1 MMLEIINGYK
11 KYKNLE
17 LLSDI
22 NLKFE
27 DGKMYAI
34 IGANGSGKS
43 LILKALSGY
52 NKLTSGKVLQNGN
65 EIRKNNNYI
74 ENAGIII
81 ENPVMVNEYTINENL
96 EYLKKMSENSKDIDL
111 DKWYKYFEIEE
122 YKEKRFSELSL
133 GTKQKVALI
142 QAFMH
147 NPQNILLDE
156 PFNALDKKAV
166 IKVKELL
173 IEEKKKGK
181 LIIIV
186 THINDEILEECDEV
200 IELENGKVSKII
212 KKQLDNNIYRGIDE
226 ENKKNI

>member
-1 MMLEIINGYK
+1 MLEIINGYK

-17 LLSDI
+17 VLSDI

-52 NKLTSGKVLQNGN
+52 NKLTSGKVLQDGN

-74 ENAGIII
+74 EDAGIII
-81 ENPVMVNEYTINENL
+81 ENPVMVNEYTITENL
-96 EYLKKMSENSKDIDL
+96 EYLKKMSENSKEIDL
-111 DKWYKYFEIEE
+111 EKWYKYFEIEE

-147 NPQNILLDE
+147 NPKNILLDE

-173 IEEKKKGK
+173 LEEKKKGK
-181 LIIIV
+181 LIVIV

-200 IELENGKVSKII
+200 IEMENGKVSKMT
-212 KKQLDNNIYRGIDE
+212 KGN
-226 ENKKNI
+226 

>member
-1 MMLEIINGYK
+1 MLEIINGYK

-17 LLSDI
+17 VLSDI

-27 DGKMYAI
+27 DGKMYAL

-74 ENAGIII
+74 EEAGIII
-81 ENPVMVNEYTINENL
+81 ENPVMVNEYTITENL
-96 EYLKKMSENSKDIDL
+96 EYLKKMSENNKDIDL

-147 NPQNILLDE
+147 NPKNILLDE

-166 IKVKELL
+166 VKVKQLL
-173 IEEKKKGK
+173 LEEKKKGK
-181 LIIIV
+181 LIVIV

-200 IELENGKVSKII
+200 IEMENGKVSKII
-212 KKQLDNNIYRGIDE
+212 KK
-226 ENKKNI
+226 

>member
-1 MMLEIINGYK
+1 MLEIINGYK

-17 LLSDI
+17 VLSDI

-52 NKLTSGKVLQNGN
+52 NKLTSGKVLQDGN

-81 ENPVMVNEYTINENL
+81 ENPVMVNEYTITENL

-200 IELENGKVSKII
+200 IELENGKVSKIT
-212 KKQLDNNIYRGIDE
+212 KGKE
-226 ENKKNI
+226 

>member
-1 MMLEIINGYK
+1 MLEIINGYK
-11 KYKNLE
+11 KYKSLE
-17 LLSDI
+17 VLSDI

-52 NKLTSGKVLQNGN
+52 NKLTSGKVLQDGN

-74 ENAGIII
+74 EDAGIII
-81 ENPVMVNEYTINENL
+81 ENPVMVNEYTITENL
-96 EYLKKMSENSKDIDL
+96 EYLKKMSENSKEIDL
-111 DKWYKYFEIEE
+111 EKWYKYFEIEE

-173 IEEKKKGK
+173 IEEKRKGK

-200 IELENGKVSKII
+200 IELENGKVSKIT
-212 KKQLDNNIYRGIDE
+212 KGKE
-226 ENKKNI
+226 

>member
-1 MMLEIINGYK
+1 MLEIINGYK

-17 LLSDI
+17 VLNDI

-27 DGKMYAI
+27 DGKMYAL

-52 NKLTSGKVLQNGN
+52 NKLTSGKVLQNEN

-81 ENPVMVNEYTINENL
+81 ENPVMVNEYTITENL

-147 NPQNILLDE
+147 NPKNILLDE

-173 IEEKKKGK
+173 IEEKRKGK

-200 IELENGKVSKII
+200 IELENGKVSKIT
-212 KKQLDNNIYRGIDE
+212 KGKE
-226 ENKKNI
+226 

>member
-1 MMLEIINGYK
+1 MLEIINGYK

-17 LLSDI
+17 VLSDI

-52 NKLTSGKVLQNGN
+52 NKLTSGKVLQDGN

-74 ENAGIII
+74 EDAGIII
-81 ENPVMVNEYTINENL
+81 ENPVMVNEYTITENL

-186 THINDEILEECDEV
+186 THINDEILEECDKV
-200 IELENGKVSKII
+200 IELENGKVSKTI
-212 KKQLDNNIYRGIDE
+212 K
-226 ENKKNI
+226 

>member
-1 MMLEIINGYK
+1 MLEIINGYK

-17 LLSDI
+17 VLSDI

-52 NKLTSGKVLQNGN
+52 NKLTSGKVLQDGN
-65 EIRKNNNYI
+65 EIKKNNNYI
-74 ENAGIII
+74 EDAGIII

-96 EYLKKMSENSKDIDL
+96 EYLKKMSENNKEIDL
-111 DKWYKYFEIEE
+111 EKWYKYFEIEE

-147 NPQNILLDE
+147 NPKNILLDE

-166 IKVKELL
+166 VKVKELL
-173 IEEKKKGK
+173 LEEKKKGK
-181 LIIIV
+181 LIVII

-212 KKQLDNNIYRGIDE
+212 KKY
-226 ENKKNI
+226 

>member
-1 MMLEIINGYK
+1 MLEIINGYK

-17 LLSDI
+17 VLSDI

-52 NKLTSGKVLQNGN
+52 NKLKSGKVLQDGN

-200 IELENGKVSKII
+200 IELENGKISKIT
-212 KKQLDNNIYRGIDE
+212 KGKE
-226 ENKKNI
+226 

>member
-1 MMLEIINGYK
+1 MLEIINGYK

-17 LLSDI
+17 VLSDI

-52 NKLTSGKVLQNGN
+52 NKLTSGKVLQDGN
-65 EIRKNNNYI
+65 EIRKNNSYI
-74 ENAGIII
+74 EDAGIII
-81 ENPVMVNEYTINENL
+81 ENPVMVNEYTITENL
-96 EYLKKMSENSKDIDL
+96 EYLKKMSENSKEIDL
-111 DKWYKYFEIEE
+111 EKWYKYFEIEE

-147 NPQNILLDE
+147 NPKNILLDE

-173 IEEKKKGK
+173 LEEKKKGK
-181 LIIIV
+181 LIVIV

-200 IELENGKVSKII
+200 IEMENGKVSKMI
-212 KKQLDNNIYRGIDE
+212 KGN
-226 ENKKNI
+226 

>member
-1 MMLEIINGYK
+1 MLEIINGYK

-17 LLSDI
+17 VLSDI

-74 ENAGIII
+74 EDAGIII
-81 ENPVMVNEYTINENL
+81 ENPVMVNEYTITENL

-147 NPQNILLDE
+147 NPKNILLDE

-166 IKVKELL
+166 VKVKELL
-173 IEEKKKGK
+173 LEEKKKGK
-181 LIIIV
+181 LIVIV

-200 IELENGKVSKII
+200 IEMENGKISKIT
-212 KKQLDNNIYRGIDE
+212 KGN
-226 ENKKNI
+226 

>member
-1 MMLEIINGYK
+1 MLEIINGYK

-17 LLSDI
+17 VLSDI

-52 NKLTSGKVLQNGN
+52 NKLTSGKVLQDGN

-173 IEEKKKGK
+173 IEEKRKGK

-200 IELENGKVSKII
+200 IELENGKVSKIT
-212 KKQLDNNIYRGIDE
+212 KGKE
-226 ENKKNI
+226 

>member
-1 MMLEIINGYK
+1 MLEIINGYK

-17 LLSDI
+17 VLSDI

-52 NKLTSGKVLQNGN
+52 NKLTSGKVLQDGN

-74 ENAGIII
+74 EDAGIII
-81 ENPVMVNEYTINENL
+81 ENPVMVNEYTITENL

-186 THINDEILEECDEV
+186 THINDEILEECDKV
-200 IELENGKVSKII
+200 IELENEKVSKTI
-212 KKQLDNNIYRGIDE
+212 K
-226 ENKKNI
+226 

>member
-1 MMLEIINGYK
+1 MLEIINGYK

-17 LLSDI
+17 VLNDI

-74 ENAGIII
+74 EDAGIII
-81 ENPVMVNEYTINENL
+81 ENPVMVNEYTITENL
-96 EYLKKMSENSKDIDL
+96 EYLKKMSKNTKEIDL
-111 DKWYKYFEIEE
+111 EKWYKYFEIEE

-147 NPQNILLDE
+147 NPKNILLDE

-173 IEEKKKGK
+173 LEEKKKGK
-181 LIIIV
+181 LIVIV

-200 IELENGKVSKII
+200 IEMENGKVSKII
-212 KKQLDNNIYRGIDE
+212 KK
-226 ENKKNI
+226 

>member
-1 MMLEIINGYK
+1 MLEIINGYK
-11 KYKNLE
+11 KYKSLE
-17 LLSDI
+17 VLSDI

-52 NKLTSGKVLQNGN
+52 NKLTSGKVLQDGN

-74 ENAGIII
+74 EDAGIII
-81 ENPVMVNEYTINENL
+81 ENPVMVNEYTITENL
-96 EYLKKMSENSKDIDL
+96 EYLKKMSENSKEIDL
-111 DKWYKYFEIEE
+111 EKWYKYFEIEE

-147 NPQNILLDE
+147 NPKNILLDE

-166 IKVKELL
+166 VKVKELL
-173 IEEKKKGK
+173 LEEKKKGK
-181 LIIIV
+181 LIVIV

-200 IELENGKVSKII
+200 IELENGKVSKTI
-212 KKQLDNNIYRGIDE
+212 K
-226 ENKKNI
+226 

>member
-1 MMLEIINGYK
+1 MLEIINGYK

-17 LLSDI
+17 VLSDI

-65 EIRKNNNYI
+65 EIRQNNNYI
-74 ENAGIII
+74 EDAGIII

-96 EYLKKMSENSKDIDL
+96 EYLKKMSENNKEIDL
-111 DKWYKYFEIEE
+111 EKWYKYFEIEE

-147 NPQNILLDE
+147 NPKNILLDE

-173 IEEKKKGK
+173 LEEKKKGK
-181 LIIIV
+181 LIVII

-200 IELENGKVSKII
+200 IELENGKASKII
-212 KKQLDNNIYRGIDE
+212 KKL
-226 ENKKNI
+226 KK

>member
-1 MMLEIINGYK
+1 MLEIINGYK

-17 LLSDI
+17 VLSDI

-52 NKLTSGKVLQNGN
+52 NKLTSGKVLQDGN
-65 EIRKNNNYI
+65 EIKKNNNYI
-74 ENAGIII
+74 EDAGIII

-96 EYLKKMSENSKDIDL
+96 EYLKKMSENNKEIDL
-111 DKWYKYFEIEE
+111 EKWYKYFEIEE

-147 NPQNILLDE
+147 NPKNILLDE
-156 PFNALDKKAV
+156 PFNALDKKTV

-173 IEEKKKGK
+173 LEEKKKGK
-181 LIIIV
+181 LIVII

-212 KKQLDNNIYRGIDE
+212 KKY
-226 ENKKNI
+226 

>member
-1 MMLEIINGYK
+1 MLEIINGYK

-17 LLSDI
+17 VLSDI

-52 NKLTSGKVLQNGN
+52 NKLTSGKVLQDGN

-81 ENPVMVNEYTINENL
+81 ENPVMVNEYTITENL
-96 EYLKKMSENSKDIDL
+96 EYLKKMSENSKEIDL
-111 DKWYKYFEIEE
+111 EKWYKYFEIEE

-147 NPQNILLDE
+147 NPKNILLDE

-173 IEEKKKGK
+173 LEEKKKGK
-181 LIIIV
+181 LIVIV

-200 IELENGKVSKII
+200 IEMENGKVSKIT
-212 KKQLDNNIYRGIDE
+212 KGN
-226 ENKKNI
+226 

>member
-1 MMLEIINGYK
+1 MLEIINGYK

-17 LLSDI
+17 VLSDI

-147 NPQNILLDE
+147 NPKNILLDE

-200 IELENGKVSKII
+200 IELENGKVSKIT
-212 KKQLDNNIYRGIDE
+212 KGKE
-226 ENKKNI
+226 

>member
-1 MMLEIINGYK
+1 MLEIINGYK

-17 LLSDI
+17 VLSDI

-52 NKLTSGKVLQNGN
+52 NKLISGKVLQDGN

-200 IELENGKVSKII
+200 IELENGKVSKIT
-212 KKQLDNNIYRGIDE
+212 KGKE
-226 ENKKNI
+226 

>member
-1 MMLEIINGYK
+1 MLEIINGYK

-17 LLSDI
+17 VLNDI

-27 DGKMYAI
+27 NGKMYAI

-74 ENAGIII
+74 EDAGIII
-81 ENPVMVNEYTINENL
+81 ENPVMVNEYTITENL
-96 EYLKKMSENSKDIDL
+96 EYLKKMSKNTKEIDL
-111 DKWYKYFEIEE
+111 EKWYKYFEIEE

-147 NPQNILLDE
+147 NPKNILLDE

-173 IEEKKKGK
+173 LEEKKKRK
-181 LIIIV
+181 LIVIV

-200 IELENGKVSKII
+200 IEMENGKVSKII
-212 KKQLDNNIYRGIDE
+212 KK
-226 ENKKNI
+226 

>member
-1 MMLEIINGYK
+1 MLEIINGYK

-17 LLSDI
+17 VLSDI

-52 NKLTSGKVLQNGN
+52 NKLTSGKVLQNEN

-74 ENAGIII
+74 EDAGIII
-81 ENPVMVNEYTINENL
+81 ENPVMVNEYTITENL

-111 DKWYKYFEIEE
+111 EKWYKYFEIEE

-142 QAFMH
+142 QAFMY
-147 NPQNILLDE
+147 NPKNILLDE

-173 IEEKKKGK
+173 LEEKKKGK
-181 LIIIV
+181 LIVIV

-200 IELENGKVSKII
+200 IEMENGKVI
-212 KKQLDNNIYRGIDE
+212 KTIK
-226 ENKKNI
+226 

>member
-1 MMLEIINGYK
+1 MLEIINGYK

-17 LLSDI
+17 VLSDI

-52 NKLTSGKVLQNGN
+52 NKLTSGKVLQDGN

-74 ENAGIII
+74 EDAGIII

-96 EYLKKMSENSKDIDL
+96 EYLKKMSENNKEIDL
-111 DKWYKYFEIEE
+111 EKWYKYFEIEE

-147 NPQNILLDE
+147 NPKNILLDE

-173 IEEKKKGK
+173 LEEKKKGK
-181 LIIIV
+181 LIVII

-212 KKQLDNNIYRGIDE
+212 KKY
-226 ENKKNI
+226 

>member
-1 MMLEIINGYK
+1 MLEIINGYK

-17 LLSDI
+17 VLSDI

-52 NKLTSGKVLQNGN
+52 NKLTSGKVLQDGN

-147 NPQNILLDE
+147 NPKNILLDE

-166 IKVKELL
+166 VKVKELL
-173 IEEKKKGK
+173 LKEKKNGK
-181 LIIIV
+181 LIVIV

-200 IELENGKVSKII
+200 IEIENGKVSKII
-212 KKQLDNNIYRGIDE
+212 KK
-226 ENKKNI
+226 

>member
-1 MMLEIINGYK
+1 MLEIINGYK

-17 LLSDI
+17 VLSDI

-74 ENAGIII
+74 EDAGIII
-81 ENPVMVNEYTINENL
+81 ENPVMVNEYTITENL
-96 EYLKKMSENSKDIDL
+96 EYLKKMSENSKEIDL
-111 DKWYKYFEIEE
+111 EKWYKYFEIEE
-122 YKEKRFSELSL
+122 YKEKKFSELSL

-147 NPQNILLDE
+147 NPKNILLDE

-166 IKVKELL
+166 IKVKQLL
-173 IEEKKKGK
+173 FEEKKKGK
-181 LIIIV
+181 LIVIV
-186 THINDEILEECDEV
+186 THINDEILEKCDEV
-200 IELENGKVSKII
+200 IEMENGKVSKII
-212 KKQLDNNIYRGIDE
+212 KK
-226 ENKKNI
+226 

>member
-1 MMLEIINGYK
+1 MLEIINGYK

-17 LLSDI
+17 VLSDI

-43 LILKALSGY
+43 LILKVLSGY
-52 NKLTSGKVLQNGN
+52 NKLTSGKVFQNGK

-81 ENPVMVNEYTINENL
+81 ENPVMVNEYTITENL

-173 IEEKKKGK
+173 IEEKRKGK

-200 IELENGKVSKII
+200 IELENGKVSKIT
-212 KKQLDNNIYRGIDE
+212 KGKE
-226 ENKKNI
+226 

>member
-1 MMLEIINGYK
+1 MLEIINGYK
-11 KYKNLE
+11 KYKSLE
-17 LLSDI
+17 VLSDI

-52 NKLTSGKVLQNGN
+52 NKLTSGKVLQDGN

-74 ENAGIII
+74 EDAGIII
-81 ENPVMVNEYTINENL
+81 ENPVMVNEYTITENL
-96 EYLKKMSENSKDIDL
+96 EYLKKMSENSKEIDL
-111 DKWYKYFEIEE
+111 EKWYKYFEIEE

-147 NPQNILLDE
+147 NPKNILLDE

-166 IKVKELL
+166 IKVKEILL
-173 IEEKKKGK
+173 EEKKKGK
-181 LIIIV
+181 LIVIV

-200 IELENGKVSKII
+200 IEMENGKVSKIT
-212 KKQLDNNIYRGIDE
+212 KGNQ
-226 ENKKNI
+226 

>member
-1 MMLEIINGYK
+1 MLEIINGYK

-17 LLSDI
+17 VLSDI

-43 LILKALSGY
+43 LMLKALSGY
-52 NKLTSGKVLQNGN
+52 NKLTSGKVLQDGN

-200 IELENGKVSKII
+200 IELENGKISKIT
-212 KKQLDNNIYRGIDE
+212 KGKE
-226 ENKKNI
+226 

>member
-1 MMLEIINGYK
+1 MLEIINGYK

-17 LLSDI
+17 VLSDI

-52 NKLTSGKVLQNGN
+52 NKLTSGKVLQDGN
-65 EIRKNNNYI
+65 EIRKNNSYI
-74 ENAGIII
+74 EDAGIII
-81 ENPVMVNEYTINENL
+81 ENPVMVNEYTITENL
-96 EYLKKMSENSKDIDL
+96 EYLKKMSENSKEIDL
-111 DKWYKYFEIEE
+111 EKWYKYFEIEE

-147 NPQNILLDE
+147 NPKNILLDE

-166 IKVKELL
+166 VKVKELL
-173 IEEKKKGK
+173 LEEKKKGK
-181 LIIIV
+181 LIVIV

-200 IELENGKVSKII
+200 IEMENGKVSKIT
-212 KKQLDNNIYRGIDE
+212 KGNQ
-226 ENKKNI
+226 

>member
-1 MMLEIINGYK
+1 MLEIINGYK

-17 LLSDI
+17 VLSDI

-27 DGKMYAI
+27 DGRMYAI

-200 IELENGKVSKII
+200 IELENGKISKIT
-212 KKQLDNNIYRGIDE
+212 KGKE
-226 ENKKNI
+226 

>member
-1 MMLEIINGYK
+1 MLEIINGYK

-17 LLSDI
+17 VLSDI

-34 IGANGSGKS
+34 IGVNGSGKS

-65 EIRKNNNYI
+65 GIRKNNNYI
-74 ENAGIII
+74 EDAGIII
-81 ENPVMVNEYTINENL
+81 ENPVMVNEYTITENL
-96 EYLKKMSENSKDIDL
+96 EYLKKMSENSKEIDL
-111 DKWYKYFEIEE
+111 EKWYKYFEIEE

-147 NPQNILLDE
+147 NPKNILLDE

-173 IEEKKKGK
+173 LEEKKKRK
-181 LIIIV
+181 LIVIV

-200 IELENGKVSKII
+200 IEMENGKVSKII
-212 KKQLDNNIYRGIDE
+212 KK
-226 ENKKNI
+226 

>member
-1 MMLEIINGYK
+1 MLEIINGYK

-17 LLSDI
+17 VLSDI

-52 NKLTSGKVLQNGN
+52 NKLTSGKVLQDGN

-166 IKVKELL
+166 VKVKELL
-173 IEEKKKGK
+173 LEEKKKGK
-181 LIIIV
+181 LIVIV

-200 IELENGKVSKII
+200 IEMENGKVSKIA
-212 KKQLDNNIYRGIDE
+212 KGNQ
-226 ENKKNI
+226 

>member
-1 MMLEIINGYK
+1 MLEIINGYK

-17 LLSDI
+17 VLSDI

-52 NKLTSGKVLQNGN
+52 NKLTIGKVLQDGN

-74 ENAGIII
+74 EDAGIII
-81 ENPVMVNEYTINENL
+81 ENPVMVNEYTITENL
-96 EYLKKMSENSKDIDL
+96 EYLKKMSENNKDIDL

-147 NPQNILLDE
+147 NPKNILLDE

-166 IKVKELL
+166 VKVKELL
-173 IEEKKKGK
+173 LKEKKNGK
-181 LIIIV
+181 LIVIV

-200 IELENGKVSKII
+200 IEIENGKVSKII
-212 KKQLDNNIYRGIDE
+212 KK
-226 ENKKNI
+226 

>member
-1 MMLEIINGYK
+1 MLEIINGYK
-11 KYKNLE
+11 KYKSLE
-17 LLSDI
+17 VLSDI

-52 NKLTSGKVLQNGN
+52 NKLTSGKVLQDGN

-74 ENAGIII
+74 EDAGIII
-81 ENPVMVNEYTINENL
+81 ENPVMVNEYTITENL
-96 EYLKKMSENSKDIDL
+96 EYLKKMSKNTKEIDL
-111 DKWYKYFEIEE
+111 EKWYKYFEIEE

-147 NPQNILLDE
+147 NPKNILLDE

-166 IKVKELL
+166 VKVKELL
-173 IEEKKKGK
+173 LKEKKNGK
-181 LIIIV
+181 LIVIV

-200 IELENGKVSKII
+200 IEIENGKVSKIT
-212 KKQLDNNIYRGIDE
+212 KGNQ
-226 ENKKNI
+226 

>member
-1 MMLEIINGYK
+1 MLEIINGYK
-11 KYKNLE
+11 KYKSLE
-17 LLSDI
+17 VLSDI

-52 NKLTSGKVLQNGN
+52 NKLTSGKVLQDGN

-81 ENPVMVNEYTINENL
+81 ENPVMVNEYTITENL

-111 DKWYKYFEIEE
+111 EKWYKYFEIEE

-147 NPQNILLDE
+147 NPKNILLDE

-166 IKVKELL
+166 VKVKELL
-173 IEEKKKGK
+173 LEEKKKGK
-181 LIIIV
+181 LIVIV

-200 IELENGKVSKII
+200 IEMENGKVSKIE
-212 KKQLDNNIYRGIDE
+212 KGNQ
-226 ENKKNI
+226 

>member
-1 MMLEIINGYK
+1 MLEIINGYK

-17 LLSDI
+17 VLSDI

-52 NKLTSGKVLQNGN
+52 NKLTSGKVLQDGN

-147 NPQNILLDE
+147 NPKNILLDE

-200 IELENGKVSKII
+200 IELENGKISKIT
-212 KKQLDNNIYRGIDE
+212 KGKE
-226 ENKKNI
+226 

>member
-1 MMLEIINGYK
+1 MLEIINGYK

-17 LLSDI
+17 VLSDI

-74 ENAGIII
+74 EDAGIII
-81 ENPVMVNEYTINENL
+81 ENPVMVNEYTITENL
-96 EYLKKMSENSKDIDL
+96 EYLKKMSENSKEIDL
-111 DKWYKYFEIEE
+111 EKWYKYFEIEE

-147 NPQNILLDE
+147 NPKNILLDE

-166 IKVKELL
+166 VKVKELL
-173 IEEKKKGK
+173 LEEKKKGK
-181 LIIIV
+181 LIVIV

-200 IELENGKVSKII
+200 IEMENGKVSKIT
-212 KKQLDNNIYRGIDE
+212 KGN
-226 ENKKNI
+226 

>member
-1 MMLEIINGYK
+1 MLEIINGYK

-17 LLSDI
+17 VLSDI

-74 ENAGIII
+74 EDAGIII
-81 ENPVMVNEYTINENL
+81 ENPVMVNEYTITENL

-147 NPQNILLDE
+147 NPKNILLDE

-200 IELENGKVSKII
+200 IELENGKISKIT
-212 KKQLDNNIYRGIDE
+212 KGKE
-226 ENKKNI
+226 

>member
-1 MMLEIINGYK
+1 MLEIINGYK
-11 KYKNLE
+11 KYKSLE
-17 LLSDI
+17 VLSDI

-52 NKLTSGKVLQNGN
+52 NKLTSGKVLQDGN
-65 EIRKNNNYI
+65 EIKKNNNYI
-74 ENAGIII
+74 EDAGIII
-81 ENPVMVNEYTINENL
+81 ENPVMVNEYTITENL
-96 EYLKKMSENSKDIDL
+96 EYLKKMSENSKEIDL
-111 DKWYKYFEIEE
+111 EKWYKYFEIEE

-173 IEEKKKGK
+173 LEEKKKGK
-181 LIIIV
+181 LIVII

-200 IELENGKVSKII
+200 IELENGKVSKIT
-212 KKQLDNNIYRGIDE
+212 KGKE
-226 ENKKNI
+226 